1 MGEWSEN
8 VGFIGR
14 LFVLGFFFR
23 LHGSHDCL
31 TQSGTTHGMY
41 AEFDF
46 PMGKLGLAFAIV
58 GFSDGENVGP
68 HSFEIVEQL
77 IIKGYR
83 VGLISEMIHV
93 RGRKF
98 CR

>member
-8 VGFIGR
+8 LGFIGR

-23 LHGSHDCL
+23 LHGSHDCF
-31 TQSGTTHGMY
+31 TQSGTTHGMD

-58 GFSDGENVGP
+58 GFSDGENVGVSMTAP
-68 HSFEIVEQL
+68 LAVIAPQVKAPFVVFAVL
-77 IIKGYR
+77 
-83 VGLISEMIHV
+83 V
-93 RGRKF
+93 
-98 CR
+98 